1 MMTTVQQNIYLYKDR
16 FWASLW
22 ICGLLLVW
30 LWDKLFLNTPALKQ
44 IESAFIHTIIIS
56 LLVIIFALVLAWLT
70 TLALHYTE
78 RKPFIPIYISINF
91 LLNIVRSV
99 PQIIGVLLGY
109 IIITGYIEQ
118 GHIGSPATIIL
129 LMSLTISLFVFYEI
143 VDMLR
148 ERIAYYRT
156 LDYYD
161 AMLVCGIKESRII
174 NHEIILK
181 NSLAHLL
188 NKLIYLFGITIFLQC
203 SVDFIISIG
212 LTQEASTVN
221 FPYTLGSLLAKI
233 DSKQDILAIGYTL
246 TNPEYIR
253 NLFFQHLQGITIAII
268 IIFSLFCIYQI
279 ANNYAERKQL

>member
-1 MMTTVQQNIYLYKDR
+1 
-16 FWASLW
+16 
-22 ICGLLLVW
+22 
-30 LWDKLFLNTPALKQ
+30 
-44 IESAFIHTIIIS
+44 
-56 LLVIIFALVLAWLT
+56 
-70 TLALHYTE
+70 
-78 RKPFIPIYISINF
+78 
-91 LLNIVRSV
+91 
-99 PQIIGVLLGY
+99 
-109 IIITGYIEQ
+109 
-118 GHIGSPATIIL
+118 
-129 LMSLTISLFVFYEI
+129 MSLTISLFVFYEI

>member
-1 MMTTVQQNIYLYKDR
+1 MRTFRYTILKDKD
-16 FWASLW
+16 SLW
-22 ICGLLLVW
+22 TLFWLGGLLVIW
-30 LWDKLFLNTPALKQ
+30 IWNKLFLNAPALRQ
-44 IESAFIHTIIIS
+44 IEFAFLNTIVVA
-56 LLVIIFALVLAWLT
+56 LVVIIFALLLAWLT

-78 RKPFIPIYISINF
+78 RKNLRYIHLSVTF
-91 LLNIVRSV
+91 LLNIVRSI
-99 PQIIGVLLGY
+99 PQIIGILLGY
-109 IIITGYIEQ
+109 IIMTGYIEQ
-118 GHIGSPATIIL
+118 GTLSSSFAMLLVMAFII
-129 LMSLTISLFVFYEI
+129 SIFVFYEI

-156 LDYYD
+156 LDYYN

-212 LTQEASTVN
+212 LTQEASSVN

-233 DSKQDILAIGYTL
+233 DSKQDILAIGYTM
-246 TNPEYIR
+246 TNPGYGT
-253 NLFFQHLQGITIAII
+253 NLFFQHLQGITIAFS
-268 IIFSLFCIYQI
+268 IIFSLLCIYHI
-279 ANNYAERKQL
+279 ANNYAERKQI